1 MNPTRTLE
9 IRMEITA
16 QQVKELREKT
26 GAGVMDCKIAL
37 AEMNGDVEKAIDHLR
52 KSGILKAAK
61 KADRPT
67 GEGIIASYVHAGSK
81 LAVLVEI
88 NCETDFV
95 ARTDQFR
102 AFARD
107 VAMHVAAQNPLVVS
121 RGDLPEDLLEK
132 EREIYREQAI
142 QTGKPEKIV
151 ERIVDGRIEKYCS
164 EVCLLEQPFVK
175 DTDITVE
182 DLATRTVATLGENIR
197 IARFVRMKLGDEAEG
212 GEKPAGQGCC
222 A

>member
-1 MNPTRTLE
+1 MNKDSAAPINTCAVVASIAGKWVARKAPFAKASMPPASPRRRALPMSARPA
-9 IRMEITA
+9 RMF
-16 QQVKELREKT
+16 R
-26 GAGVMDCKIAL
+26 
-37 AEMNGDVEKAIDHLR
+37 HP
-52 KSGILKAAK
+52 K

-95 ARTDQFR
+95 ARTGQFQ
-102 AFARD
+102 AFAKD

-175 DTDITVE
+175 DADITVE
-182 DLATRTVATLGENIR
+182 DLATRTIATLGENIR